1 MDEGLHKL
9 LGLLIT
15 ILDFNY
21 QLVVA
26 MYEQLASMITVMAD
40 QIERFEY
47 FLMPYL
53 KLIYLL
59 PDVAWS
65 CLKLLFSYHTYYNL
79 IGNQLNTNLHINMK
93 LLVSVLVVLFMFV
106 LVFAAYYYRKICLLR
121 LRINQLE
128 KNPSLNMCVICRLD
142 NSNVLLMP
150 CAHLC
155 LCLRCFYLMKKNSQ
169 GITEKNCP
177 ICRGQIANEIRIYY

>member
-9 LGLLIT
+9 FGFLIT
-15 ILDFNY
+15 I
-21 QLVVA
+21 VTA
-26 MYEQLASMITVMAD
+26 MYEQMAYLITVMAD

-47 FLMPYL
+47 FLIPYL
-53 KLIYLL
+53 KFIINLIYLL
-59 PDVAWS
+59 PDLGWT
-65 CLKLLFSYHTYYNL
+65 CLEILFSRQTYYNL
-79 IGNQLNTNLHINMK
+79 ISNHFNNNLYINI
-93 LLVSVLVVLFMFV
+93 LAVLVTIV
-106 LVFAAYYYRKICLLR
+106 LVGAGYYYRKICLLR

-128 KNPSLNMCVICRLD
+128 QNPSLNMCVICRYE

-155 LCLRCFYLMKKNSQ
+155 LCLRCFYLMKKNSH

-177 ICRGQIANEIRIYY
+177 ICRGEIANEIRIYY